1 VAGLGKRVAPSAHA
15 LEEARKRFLPA
26 SGQWESVFLQICN
39 PYFILLVVSFPFSLC
54 VRLIGE
60 DGAASEDHFLS
71 NWNLVVDE
79 KLGGSISASSAA
91 AATHSAVV
99 LTSIPHARPQK
110 PASID

>member
-1 VAGLGKRVAPSAHA
+1 M
-15 LEEARKRFLPA
+15 
-26 SGQWESVFLQICN
+26 CN
-39 PYFILLVVSFPFSLC
+39 SYLILLVVSFPFSLC

-79 KLGGSISASSAA
+79 KLGGSISTSSAA

-99 LTSIPHARPQK
+99 LMMIPHARPQK
-110 PASID
+110 PASIDWLAAWRSLFNAAVEHSRWKDCATLNAAE